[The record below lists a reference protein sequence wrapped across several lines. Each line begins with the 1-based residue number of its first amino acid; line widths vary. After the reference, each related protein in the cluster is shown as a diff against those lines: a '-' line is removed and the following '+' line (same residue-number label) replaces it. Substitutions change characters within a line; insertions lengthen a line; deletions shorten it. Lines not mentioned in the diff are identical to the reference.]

1 MKSLSTAVVASGL
14 ISPNTLAEMR
24 RFSPT
29 VGDAAVAGEP
39 VPLED
44 AAASLSK
51 VVQEADYVAVRETD
65 LDVVQMYL
73 KSQKDGILH
82 IEMTSAEDRT
92 RADFPISYGRTRMGE
107 FIIPWSTPT
116 IADAM
121 TNGFTY
127 LSAPVE
133 GGTEKV
139 YFDDVR
145 ELYFDDTKA
154 FMVCRPSVRTSVRT
168 VPEEERT

>member
-1 MKSLSTAVVASGL
+1 MKPLSAAVVESGL
-14 ISPNTLAEMR
+14 ISPNKLAEMR
-24 RFSPT
+24 RFSPS
-29 VGDAAVAGEP
+29 VGTPVVAGEP

-65 LDVVQMYL
+65 LDAVQVYL
-73 KSQKDGILH
+73 KSQKEGMLH
-82 IEMTSAEDRT
+82 IEMISADDKT
-92 RADFPISYGRTRMGE
+92 TADFPVTYGRTKMGE
-107 FIIPWSTPT
+107 YIIPWSTPT

-121 TNGFTY
+121 TNGFTH
-127 LSAPVE
+127 LTVKVE
-133 GGTEKV
+133 GGEELV

-154 FMVCRPSVRTSVRT
+154 FMVCRSAVLA
-168 VPEEERT
+168 

>member
-1 MKSLSTAVVASGL
+1 MKPISAAVIESGL
-14 ISPNTLAEMR
+14 ISPNALAEMR
-24 RFSPT
+24 RLSPT
-29 VGDAAVAGEP
+29 VSDATIAGEP

-44 AAASLSK
+44 AAYSLSK

-65 LDVVQMYL
+65 LDVVQVYM
-73 KSQKDGILH
+73 KSQKEGMLH
-82 IEMTSAEDRT
+82 LEITYAEDRT
-92 RADFPISYGRTRMGE
+92 TADFPVTYGRTKMGE

-121 TNGFTY
+121 TNGLTY
-127 LSAPVE
+127 LKALVE
-133 GGTEKV
+133 GGTELV

-154 FMVCRPSVRTSVRT
+154 FMVCRPSARTSTRT